1 MKKKFPCLWG
11 CMLTFLLFSCQ
22 TTETNEIDLSKP
34 AGTIT
39 QKFSDIADNLRAIPL
54 ETSDSC
60 LLSSYLEVWVGNKY
74 IVTADRESMHLFDK
88 DGKHIRQLAKR
99 GKGPG
104 EFNSIATFTVDEAGE
119 RLYYR
124 DWSQRTELRVIEL
137 NTGKNTGKISN
148 ECNDLVNLTMTQNHS
163 LIGNSHTGIGTS
175 KQNYEVVT
183 LSGSGKLLSCM
194 VADTTPIDKAKNIF
208 KPYLC
213 KTGNRISYWNP
224 NTDHILFEIEDS
236 LKIPQLVFKL
246 NNPFTYQKRQGN
258 ILRIKAETNN
268 EVMIQIHEY
277 NIFTEE
283 KDIFGVRISQNSKA
297 YNYRIGKND
306 RSVYLIEQFH
316 NDLLGEVS
324 PDFPTLTT
332 TDGNH
337 IFLQKS
343 TQQIKQLAEE
353 QLKTGQELTPTLKE
367 LNERLKDDDNPVIIT
382 GTFKKAI

>member
-1 MKKKFPCLWG
+1 MKKKFPCLCG
-11 CMLTFLLFSCQ
+11 CMLAFLLFSCQ

-39 QKFSDIADNLRAIPL
+39 QKFSDMADNLRAIPL

-60 LLSSYLEVWVGNKY
+60 LLSSNLGVWVGNKY
-74 IVTADRESMHLFDK
+74 IITADRESMHLFDK
-88 DGKHIRQLAKR
+88 DGKHIRQLAKQ

-104 EFNSIATFTVDEAGE
+104 EFNSIATFTVDEAEE

-163 LIGNSHTGIGTS
+163 LTGNSHTGIGTS

-183 LSGSGKLLSCM
+183 LSDTGELLSY
-194 VADTTPIDKAKNIF
+194 VVTDTTSIDKAKNIF

-224 NTDHILFEIEDS
+224 NTDHILFEIKDS

-258 ILRIKAETNN
+258 FLRIKAETNN

-277 NIFTEE
+277 NIFAEE
-283 KDIFGVRISQNSKA
+283 EGLFGVGVSQNSKA

-306 RSVYLIEQFH
+306 RAVYLIEQFD

-324 PDFPTLTT
+324 SDFPTLTST
-332 TDGNH
+332 NGNH

-353 QLKTGQELTPTLKE
+353 QLKAGKELTPTLKE

-382 GTFKKAI
+382 GTFK

>member
-124 DWSQRTELRVIEL
+124 DWSQRTELGVIEL

-148 ECNDLVNLTMTQNHS
+148 ECNDLVNLTITQNHS

-183 LSGSGKLLSCM
+183 LSGTGKLLSCV

-224 NTDHILFEIEDS
+224 NTDHILFEIEDT

-258 ILRIKAETNN
+258 FLRIKAETNN

-283 KDIFGVRISQNSKA
+283 KDLFGVRISQNSKA
-297 YNYRIGKND
+297 YNYRIDKND

-353 QLKTGQELTPTLKE
+353 QLKAGQELTPTLKE